1 MAIAGSA
8 RGKIVRR
15 FGENIFGNPKFDRLL
30 QRKPHGPGKDPSR
43 RGGRRAKQ
51 LTDFDRR
58 LREKQRLRMTYGLK
72 ERQFQ
77 RLFDRARALPGQTGD
92 ELLSLLERRLDNI
105 VYRLGL
111 ATTRPQARQ
120 MVVHG
125 HIRVNGRRVDRPS
138 SLADSGDKIT
148 LSDQVPDAA
157 HSVFTRK
164 RPSWLVWDESSKSG
178 VVNSRPLVSEIVETV
193 TVDTRLVIEYYAR

>member
-1 MAIAGSA
+1 MATTGSP

-15 FGENIFGNPKFDRLL
+15 FGENIFGNPKYDRLL
-30 QRKPHGPGKDPSR
+30 ERKPHGPGKDPSK
-43 RGGRRAKQ
+43 RGGRRTRA

-58 LREKQRLRMTYGLK
+58 LREKQRLRMTYGLR

-77 RLFDRARALPGQTGD
+77 RIFDKARNLPGQTGD
-92 ELLSLLERRLDNI
+92 ELLSLLERRLDTI
-105 VYRLGL
+105 VYRFGL
-111 ATTRPQARQ
+111 AATRPQARQ

-125 HIRVNGRRVDRPS
+125 HIRVDGRRVDRPS
-138 SLADSGDKIT
+138 FLVDTGSRIT
-148 LSDQVPDAA
+148 VSERIPVDDHIL
-157 HSVFTRK
+157 FTRQ

-178 VVNSRPLVSEIVETV
+178 IVQSRPLASEIERSV